1 MKAALPRLVFGA
13 VWFSYYATI
22 GLFNP
27 YAPLWFNALGFSTL
41 AIGAIASLQAW
52 TRVFAPY
59 AWAWLGDR
67 TGQRVRLMRVASAG
81 ALLAAAGLLFARDY
95 GAVALCTALL
105 FVCNGGVVPLSEA
118 TLAAHLN
125 TAQGLDTRRYGRTR
139 VWGSLGFIVSVVL
152 AGALLQWLGIR
163 YFPALLLA
171 LGGGLFVA
179 TLRLPAARDD
189 TTGHGPSASVRAV
202 LRRPELRWFFASVFF
217 TVLAH
222 TGLYAFFS
230 LYLVGLGYH
239 KSVVGMLWAVSVAA
253 EIVFFWFQGRMFA
266 RLPASGWLQWAAL
279 AAALRFAATAAWADV
294 VVVLVLAQ
302 ALHALSFAAHHAAC
316 VVQISRHFP
325 GALRSRG
332 QALYTVLGYGLSGVL
347 GGLGGGWLSAR
358 WGFAAV
364 FWASALTALVG
375 LACARRAA
383 RLQR

>member
-1 MKAALPRLVFGA
+1 
-13 VWFSYYATI
+13 
-22 GLFNP
+22 
-27 YAPLWFNALGFSTL
+27 
-41 AIGAIASLQAW
+41 
-52 TRVFAPY
+52 
-59 AWAWLGDR
+59 
-67 TGQRVRLMRVASAG
+67 
-81 ALLAAAGLLFARDY
+81 
-95 GAVALCTALL
+95 
-105 FVCNGGVVPLSEA
+105 
-118 TLAAHLN
+118 
-125 TAQGLDTRRYGRTR
+125 
-139 VWGSLGFIVSVVL
+139 
-152 AGALLQWLGIR
+152 
-163 YFPALLLA
+163 
-171 LGGGLFVA
+171 
-179 TLRLPAARDD
+179 
-189 TTGHGPSASVRAV
+189 
-202 LRRPELRWFFASVFF
+202 
-217 TVLAH
+217 
-222 TGLYAFFS
+222 
-230 LYLVGLGYH
+230 
-239 KSVVGMLWAVSVAA
+239 
-253 EIVFFWFQGRMFA
+253 MFA